1 MTQDSAGVHGHATR
15 YIEVRPSRVPPRW
28 EVVAA
33 ILPVVFPLL
42 VGAIGLELW
51 LALSRLVDVS
61 PADRLATWLAIV
73 VPLALW
79 LRLVWVLARAGASEN
94 PLAVPLGVLLPP
106 IVGLALLSRLPLLPQ
121 LLDATPRSWLIGL
134 MVIRVVGGVFLVARA
149 SGEVAKPWFNLR
161 RAAWTSSSGPARC
174 PSPGGWLPGRR
185 SRSGSGSD
193 GTCSACSTSPS
204 PSGSRGSAAGR
215 ARCWR

>member
-106 IVGLALLSRLPLLPQ
+106 IV
-121 LLDATPRSWLIGL
+121 

-149 SGEVAKPWFNLR
+149 SGEVAKPWFILR
-161 RAAWTSSSGPARC
+161 RAAWSSSSGPARC